1 MPETT
6 WGGPRTAARPA
17 GPAALR
23 LSRPTA
29 RAFPGRRPAR
39 LAGTELRFMTDF
51 LASFGE
57 EPDHERHA
65 RGGGNSFTDMARE
78 LLDGLE
84 HPLPPLD
91 RLVLAYHLPD
101 LSVVEVAGCYLAE
114 RCPGG
119 PEVFSVAGQGVGAPF
134 TALRILAG
142 LRRTGGLAEGAVL
155 VLDQST
161 LPYADPDTRPG
172 DDCAVLVHTAGPDA
186 EAGGPAGDGPAGD
199 GTAPGDAE
207 LDFVTERSVDPNTA
221 LGELARQ
228 APGVRIVAGR
238 MLADRL
244 DPALRASC
252 DLVEGAADRLCTS
265 AWAALAEH
273 WTPDRYTVIAD
284 YDPHSGRLFQAGL
297 RPGAAA

>member
-1 MPETT
+1 A
-6 WGGPRTAARPA
+6 PRRPRPA
-17 GPAALR
+17 PRRQPRRPPGP
-23 LSRPTA
+23 
-29 RAFPGRRPAR
+29 FPGRRPAR

-186 EAGGPAGDGPAGD
+186 ETAGPAGEGM
-199 GTAPGDAE
+199 APGDAE

-228 APGVRIVAGR
+228 VPGVRIVAGR

-252 DLVEGAADRLCTS
+252 DLVEGEADRLCTS